1 MPPRSSAKPRFPKL
15 TEADIERQCSD
26 LLALDGWRTLKTDP
40 VSRREWG
47 KGFGEKGMA
56 DCLYLRY
63 DTRPRFLGSN
73 PTPIPGPFPYAEVM
87 WIEWKRPGG
96 VAKPHQRA
104 WIAAER
110 ARGALV
116 LLAGADFPATFEGF
130 ADWYRGSGL
139 MRRAGLCD
147 VARARQEPKRCPR
160 REDPPAAQ
168 PCAPTLPREALAWA
182 YQFVGARGGT
192 KEELDNL
199 SAVLKGAPPP
209 HPWSTVAPK
218 RCPHDRLNEEGYCRQ
233 CGADKRGIG

>member
-1 MPPRSSAKPRFPKL
+1 MTPQSSAKPRFPKL

-96 VAKPHQRA
+96 VEWMSGGDYERLLVAQ
-104 WIAAER
+104 AER
-110 ARGALV
+110 AAARLRAGRLPRRGVQAET
-116 LLAGADFPATFEGF
+116 GADA
-130 ADWYRGSGL
+130 ASGL
-139 MRRAGLCD
+139 ETRKTG
-147 VARARQEPKRCPR
+147 
-160 REDPPAAQ
+160 
-168 PCAPTLPREALAWA
+168 
-182 YQFVGARGGT
+182 
-192 KEELDNL
+192 
-199 SAVLKGAPPP
+199 
-209 HPWSTVAPK
+209 
-218 RCPHDRLNEEGYCRQ
+218 
-233 CGADKRGIG
+233 